1 MGEYEDR
8 FYYSPEERR
17 AYRQRRAARRRRI
30 RRRLMLRRALI
41 LLLLLIIGGTVALIV
56 HHHSPAPPDGSDLP
70 GGNPDGADGQPS
82 PYAQLFSPLDADG
95 DGVDDYHDILQG
107 ARDYIA
113 TKPVYNQYGYY
124 DGGYPDDGTGVC
136 TDVIWSALHAA
147 GYELKDLLDA
157 DIRAH
162 PDWYGDVE
170 WPEPNIDFRRVTN
183 LDDFFSRHALVL
195 TCSFDDP
202 GQWQG
207 GDIVVFGDRAH
218 IAICSDKRR
227 ADGLPWIIH
236 HGSLEEGPVEVD
248 AISRH
253 RVTAHYRWGPADPAV
268 REPLPALA
276 ENSDASA
283 QTTKNDK

>member
-1 MGEYEDR
+1 MGPYEDSS
-8 FYYSPEERR
+8 YYAAQERLAAR
-17 AYRQRRAARRRRI
+17 RRRAARRRQI
-30 RRRLMLRRALI
+30 RRRLMLRRALV
-41 LLLLLIIGGTVALIV
+41 LLLLLIAGITAALIL
-56 HHHSPAPPDGSDLP
+56 HRPPASPEGPTPP
-70 GGNPDGADGQPS
+70 NNTTDGAGGQNS

-136 TDVIWSALHAA
+136 TDVIWSAFRAA

-218 IAICSDKRR
+218 IAICSDRRR
-227 ADGLPWIIH
+227 ADGIPWIIH
-236 HGSLEEGPVEVD
+236 HGSLEEGAVEVD
-248 AISRH
+248 AISRNP
-253 RVTAHYRWGPADPAV
+253 VTAHYRWCPADPAV